1 MATGH
6 EFEVKKYK
14 EYELIESVIK
24 DINVKYNSVRL
35 VGSNS
40 PNEKRNLI
48 LQNGYWEME
57 LKYLLSRL
65 ILKMMK

>member
-48 LQNGYWEME
+48 LQNGTIIPIGEIID
-57 LKYLLSRL
+57 LNK
-65 ILKMMK
+65 